1 MIGTIANTIAILV
14 GSFVGGTIRRGLKE
28 KYQNV
33 LYIAMGLAA
42 FGLGVNAVVQ
52 NMPNSPYPVLFIAS
66 LAIGG
71 VLGTALDLEGRFNRL
86 VEGRS
91 RKREERKPASPA
103 TEAAPAVQPATAE
116 PIFSASGNS
125 TCASSTAAAS
135 KPAPHD
141 REAIKPP
148 LARGLSTGIML
159 FCIGTLS
166 ILGPINSALYGD
178 ETFLFTNAT
187 LDLVTSMVLASTFGY
202 GMAFA
207 APVLFCWQ
215 GGIYLLANV
224 AAPYLTGG
232 LMTEISIVGGFLIFA
247 SGLSILKIKE
257 ISTMNMLPS
266 LLVPPLWFAL
276 VELTNHFNG
285 LL

>member
-1 MIGTIANTIAILV
+1 MIGTIANTLAILA
-14 GSFVGGTIRRGLKE
+14 GSLIGGTVRRGLKE

-33 LYIAMGLAA
+33 LYVAMGLAA
-42 FGLGVNAVVQ
+42 TGLGINAVVQ
-52 NMPNSPYPVLFIAS
+52 NMPVSPYPVLFIAS

-71 VLGTALDLEGRFNRL
+71 LVGTAIDLEGRFNRL
-86 VEGRS
+86 VEGGQ
-91 RKREERKPASPA
+91 RKRRKNVVAGTTLVSGTA
-103 TEAAPAVQPATAE
+103 GTSSEEAAGAACVASGKQTTPAVEAGFDAPA
-116 PIFSASGNS
+116 G
-125 TCASSTAAAS
+125 
-135 KPAPHD
+135 
-141 REAIKPP
+141 KPP

-166 ILGPINSALYGD
+166 ILGPVNSALYGD

-187 LDLVTSMVLASTFGY
+187 LDFVTSMVLASTFGY

-215 GGIYLLANV
+215 GAIYLIATF

-232 LMTEISIVGGFLIFA
+232 LMTEISIVGGFLILA

-257 ISTMNMLPS
+257 ISTMNLLPG
-266 LLVPPLWFAL
+266 LFVPPVWFAL
-276 VELTNHFNG
+276 MGLTGELGG

>member
-28 KYQNV
+28 RYQNV

-91 RKREERKPASPA
+91 RKREERQS
-103 TEAAPAVQPATAE
+103 
-116 PIFSASGNS
+116 
-125 TCASSTAAAS
+125 
-135 KPAPHD
+135 
-141 REAIKPP
+141 
-148 LARGLSTGIML
+148 LAQGLSTGIML

-166 ILGPINSALYGD
+166 ILGPVNSALYGD

-215 GGIYLLANV
+215 GSIYLLANV

-232 LMTEISIVGGFLIFA
+232 LMTEISIVGGFLILA

-257 ISTMNMLPS
+257 ISTMNMLPA

-276 VELTNHFNG
+276 MELTNHLGG

>member
-1 MIGTIANTIAILV
+1 MIGTIANTLAILA
-14 GSFVGGTIRRGLKE
+14 GSLIGGTVRRGLKE

-33 LYIAMGLAA
+33 LYVAMGLAA
-42 FGLGVNAVVQ
+42 TGLGINAVVQ

-71 VLGTALDLEGRFNRL
+71 VVGTAIDLEGRFNRL
-86 VEGRS
+86 VEGGQ
-91 RKREERKPASPA
+91 RKRRKNIVAGTTLVSGTA
-103 TEAAPAVQPATAE
+103 GTSSEEAAGAACV
-116 PIFSASGNS
+116 ASGKQ
-125 TCASSTAAAS
+125 TALAVEAGFDA
-135 KPAPHD
+135 PAG
-141 REAIKPP
+141 KPP

-166 ILGPINSALYGD
+166 ILGPVNSALYGD

-187 LDLVTSMVLASTFGY
+187 LDFVTSMVLASTFGY

-215 GGIYLLANV
+215 GAIYLIATF

-232 LMTEISIVGGFLIFA
+232 LMTEISIVGGFLILA

-257 ISTMNMLPS
+257 ISTMNLLPG
-266 LLVPPLWFAL
+266 LFVPPVWFAL
-276 VELTNHFNG
+276 MELTGNLGG

>member
-28 KYQNV
+28 RYQNV

-42 FGLGVNAVVQ
+42 FGLGINAVVQ

-91 RKREERKPASPA
+91 RKREERQS
-103 TEAAPAVQPATAE
+103 
-116 PIFSASGNS
+116 
-125 TCASSTAAAS
+125 
-135 KPAPHD
+135 
-141 REAIKPP
+141 
-148 LARGLSTGIML
+148 LAQGLSTGIML

-166 ILGPINSALYGD
+166 ILGPVNSALYGD

-215 GGIYLLANV
+215 GSIYLLANV

-232 LMTEISIVGGFLIFA
+232 LMTEISIVGGFLILA

-257 ISTMNMLPS
+257 ISTMNMLPA

-276 VELTNHFNG
+276 MELTNHLGG